1 MNIWMAS
8 RNQQIIKCPSCKGVS
23 TLRNSRA
30 RNIKEK
36 AIRSIT
42 WFELYRCK
50 KCGWRGWKANITLEQ
65 RAIKKIIIYTL
76 LMIISAFVVY
86 NLLKLVV

>member
-1 MNIWMAS
+1 MTS
-8 RNQQIIKCPSCKGVS
+8 RNSKKTKCPSCKSES
-23 TLRNSRA
+23 TLRNSHA
-30 RNIKEK
+30 RNTKERIIKV
-36 AIRSIT
+36 IT

-50 KCGWRGWKANITLEQ
+50 KCGWRGWRTNIVLEQ

-76 LMIISAFVVY
+76 LMMIAAFIVY

>member
-1 MNIWMAS
+1 MAIHS
-8 RNQQIIKCPSCKGVS
+8 TKKQKCPSCKSES

-30 RNIKEK
+30 RNTKEK
-36 AIRSIT
+36 TIKAIT

-50 KCGWRGWKANITLEQ
+50 KCGWRGWKMNIFFEQ
-65 RAIKKIIIYTL
+65 QLIKKIIIYVL
-76 LMIISAFVVY
+76 LMIIAAFVVY

>member
-1 MNIWMAS
+1 MTS
-8 RNQQIIKCPSCKGVS
+8 RNSKKTICPSCKSES

-30 RNIKEK
+30 RNTKERIIK
-36 AIRSIT
+36 AIT

-50 KCGWRGWKANITLEQ
+50 KCGWRGWRTNIVLEQ

-76 LMIISAFVVY
+76 LMIIAAFVVY

>member
-1 MNIWMAS
+1 MTS
-8 RNQQIIKCPSCKGVS
+8 RNSKKTKCPSCKSES

-30 RNIKEK
+30 RNTKERIIKT
-36 AIRSIT
+36 IT

-50 KCGWRGWKANITLEQ
+50 KCSWRGWRTNIVLEQ

-76 LMIISAFVVY
+76 LMVIAAFVVY

>member
-1 MNIWMAS
+1 MAS
-8 RNQQIIKCPSCKGVS
+8 RNQHIIKCPSCKSAS

-42 WFELYRCK
+42 WFELYKCK
-50 KCGWRGWKANITLEQ
+50 KCGWRGWKANIVLEQ
-65 RAIKKIIIYTL
+65 KAIKKIIFYTL
-76 LMIISAFVVY
+76 LMIIAAFVVY

>member
-1 MNIWMAS
+1 MTS
-8 RNQQIIKCPSCKGVS
+8 RNSKKTKCPSCKSES

-30 RNIKEK
+30 RNIKERIIK
-36 AIRSIT
+36 AIT

-50 KCGWRGWKANITLEQ
+50 KCGWRGWRTNIILEQ
-65 RAIKKIIIYTL
+65 RAFKKIIIYTL
-76 LMIISAFVVY
+76 LMMIAAFIVY